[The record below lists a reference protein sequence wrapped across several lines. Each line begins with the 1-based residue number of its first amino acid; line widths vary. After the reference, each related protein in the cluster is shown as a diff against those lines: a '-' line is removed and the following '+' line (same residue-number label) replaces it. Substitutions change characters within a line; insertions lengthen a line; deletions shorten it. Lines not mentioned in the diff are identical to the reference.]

1 MTDDFIYGTNGA
13 YRDTTFVLD
22 NGQKITIDPNKPVY
36 ITNGNT
42 LLLTGQGTELNIPF
56 DSSSLPVAAL
66 GMKRPKGNPAPVESA
81 VIVSDGAT
89 LKTNSY
95 IDVGNISSGK
105 LIVDNA
111 YVLINWQY
119 QGDFAGKGML
129 AIGNYGFGEGLVQIN
144 GKSFVYANKG
154 VKFSGWKVTDPRKDK
169 GGRLELNDGQLV
181 TDMYRSLTVGD
192 FGETIIKQGHP
203 QVAMKDQG
211 YTNLKDVPPS
221 DRITLAHIAFNGG
234 SLSFINATGAD
245 ITPALLFNNFY
256 TLLAPEYHSITV
268 GDNSAKLIIDPTS
281 TGRQALVQFPHAVI
295 TPAESNSQG
304 GLVLEKQ
311 EINNYDGSSIEGG
324 GQLVLTADNRYK
336 GDTRVEA
343 GTLEIGGEGYMSL
356 ALFFD
361 DKIINRSYRVEE
373 LPSLAS
379 KIAEI
384 PVSEQKPYYFGETGD
399 IGEGDV
405 YLGLDQANRA
415 TLKISRSRNI
425 VNGDIQ
431 ENVPDDIHYKEYVL
445 DNGIHGYGDLYQ
457 SGSALLKLMNSA
469 NDFIGDVFIEKSAI
483 YIEDVN
489 ALGRGENVMM
499 GKKENAQL
507 ILNLQQDSTLNH
519 NIKDDDSAQGKG
531 SLLKQD
537 NHILTFSKD
546 YQYTYSGD
554 TDVQAGEIV
563 LAKGANVP
571 NSAIKMASAT
581 VLRAETGSH
590 AIGALSLADK
600 TNQVNIVANSFNDYS
615 QLHAQGA
622 VTLNGQLMVDASAW
636 NTPVAGNGK
645 LPNVI
650 TSQQQLSGQF
660 SSYQDNSDLFDFVP
674 EYDYANKAMH
684 LVINHAANCA
694 NTSAG
699 MLGCYIPT
707 NYPNITPTDVE
718 ASVPLLTGSGNSI
731 LNNDVSRLA
740 LYTPRIPCTSGF
752 NQGKHNV
759 WVETSG
765 NWDHQREKDI
775 STGYRGH
782 HNDVAIGTDT
792 CVEQQQLRLGVMAGY
807 AYSDVHS
814 VGTPAIHNF
823 DSDLFQLGIYG
834 DKVLREKVDIDFQT
848 GYAKAYIDGK
858 RYLPFANLTAKAKY
872 QGDIFYAGLGF
883 NYRADNGLSP
893 FIRADYALISSKG
906 YHETGAGAY
915 NFIVK
920 PQYRQSLIFQ
930 TGVNIDKAVTE
941 KFIVNGQVGVGI
953 EALDEKNYITAAFEA
968 TPDRYFTMPSAERG
982 RLFANAKLGFD
993 YHIENNVTFSVDY
1006 RVKGNQSYYENSLMA
1021 NLKVTF

>member
-1 MTDDFIYGTNGA
+1 MSNPYTTQYYDRESGTYKTA
-13 YRDTTFVLD
+13 PAQLWVM
-22 NGQKITIDPNKPVY
+22 
-36 ITNGNT
+36 NGNT
-42 LLLTGQGTELNIPF
+42 LLISGKGTKLEAGFHYYVSRALTISNTSDYNGDRTTTINVF
-56 DSSSLPVAAL
+56 
-66 GMKRPKGNPAPVESA
+66 
-81 VIVSDGAT
+81 DGAI
-89 LKTNSY
+89 LSAESY
-95 IDVGNISSGK
+95 IDVGGSTDQLYGYGNGQ
-105 LIVDNA
+105 LIVKDA
-111 YVLINWQY
+111 YVLVNWNNDGQF
-119 QGDFAGKGML
+119 QGKGML
-129 AIGNYGFGEGLVQIN
+129 ALGNHRSGRYEGQGQGVVEIS
-144 GKSFVYANKG
+144 GKSFVFA
-154 VKFSGWKVTDPRKDK
+154 DK
-169 GGRLELNDGQLV
+169 GIKFAGDITKKSRLILNGGQLV
-181 TDMYRSLTVGD
+181 TDVYRAVGAGRYGRD
-192 FGETIIKQGHP
+192 SDISIGDQMG
-203 QVAMKDQG
+203 DQG
-211 YTNLKDVPPS
+211 YTTISNDTPS
-221 DRITLAHIAFNGG
+221 AISPAHFAFGGGTLILNNKTTAQP
-234 SLSFINATGAD
+234 S
-245 ITPALLFNNFY
+245 LLFNNFY
-256 TLLAPEYHSITV
+256 TLTRPDAYSITV
-268 GDNSAKLIIDPTS
+268 NDNDAKLILDPTLKDKK
-281 TGRQALVQFPHAVI
+281 ALVQYPHAAI
-295 TPAESNSQG
+295 TPIGKG
-304 GLVLEKQ
+304 GLVLEK
-311 EINNYDGSSIEGG
+311 EETNNYTGDPIQGG
-324 GQLVLTADNRYK
+324 GTLVLTADNRYQGNTTVK
-336 GDTRVEA
+336 A
-343 GTLEIGGEGYMSL
+343 GILEIGGEGYVSL
-356 ALFFD
+356 ALSFD
-361 DKIINRSYRVEE
+361 GSKINRSYRVEDLDSLQE
-373 LPSLAS
+373 QIKLLPEA
-379 KIAEI
+379 
-384 PVSEQKPYYFGETGD
+384 EQKPYYFGETGE

-405 YLGLDQANRA
+405 YLGTDDSRA
-415 TLKISRSRNI
+415 ILKITRSN
-425 VNGDIQ
+425 
-431 ENVPDDIHYKEYVL
+431 EYTL
-445 DNGIHGYGDLYQ
+445 DNGVHGNGDFYQ
-457 SGSALLKLMNSA
+457 SGSGLVKLMNAA
-469 NDFIGDVFIEKSAI
+469 NDFKGDVFIEKSAI
-483 YIEDVN
+483 YIEDLN

-507 ILNLQQDSTLNH
+507 ILNLQQDTTLNH
-519 NIKDDDSAQGKG
+519 NIKDDEAAQGKG

-581 VLRAETGSH
+581 VLRAETGTH

-872 QGDIFYAGLGF
+872 QGDVFYAGLGF

-930 TGVNIDKAVTE
+930 TGVNIDKVVTE

>member
-1 MTDDFIYGTNGA
+1 MDSN
-13 YRDTTFVLD
+13 VLR
-22 NGQKITIDPNKPVY
+22 IH
-36 ITNGNT
+36 
-42 LLLTGQGTELNIPF
+42 GQGTHLNILQDDYLKPAL
-56 DSSSLPVAAL
+56 SLGIYP
-66 GMKRPKGNPAPVESA
+66 RSA
-81 VIVSDGAT
+81 KDKIPTIEVSDGAVLET
-89 LKTNSY
+89 HSY
-95 IDVGNISSGK
+95 IDVGSIEAVGEVHRESYGK
-105 LIVDNA
+105 LVVNNA
-111 YVLINWQY
+111 YVLIDWLY
-119 QGDFAGKGML
+119 DGEFMGKGML
-129 AIGNYGFGEGLVQIN
+129 AIGNYGEGEGLVEVSGN
-144 GKSFVYANKG
+144 SFVYANKG
-154 VKFSGWKVTDPRKDK
+154 VKFYGAPAGTIPSVLN
-169 GGRLELNDGQLV
+169 GGGLVLNGGVLMS
-181 TDMYRSLTVGD
+181 DMYRSITAGNFGGVDKYGD
-192 FGETIIKQGHP
+192 FSMG
-203 QVAMKDQG
+203 DQG
-211 YTNLKDVPPS
+211 YTAINQTAPDAS
-221 DRITLAHIAFNGG
+221 RIYPAHMVFNGG
-234 SLSFINATGAD
+234 ALAFKNATPD
-245 ITPALLFNNFY
+245 IQPALLFNGFY
-256 TLLAPEYHSITV
+256 TLAVPEHYSITV
-268 GDNSAKLIIDPTS
+268 GNNDAKLVLAPTS
-281 TGRQALVQFPHAVI
+281 VDSKAVVQFPHAAI
-295 TPAESNSQG
+295 TPEQADSSG
-304 GLVLEKQ
+304 GLTLEKQ
-311 EINNYDGSSIEGG
+311 ETNYYTGEQIQGG
-324 GQLVLTADNRYK
+324 GTLVLTADNRYK
-336 GDTRVEA
+336 GDTRVEV

-356 ALFFD
+356 ALYLD
-361 DKIINRSYRVEE
+361 NKLLNRSYRVED
-373 LPSLAS
+373 LAS
-379 KIAEI
+379 LQDEIAKLPQE
-384 PVSEQKPYYFGETGD
+384 EQTPYYFGENGD

-483 YIEDVN
+483 YIEDIN

-507 ILNLQQDSTLNH
+507 ILNLQQDTTLNH
-519 NIKDDDSAQGKG
+519 HIKDDDSAQGKG

-563 LAKGANVP
+563 LAKGANIP

-581 VLRAETGSH
+581 VLRAETGAH

-660 SSYQDNSDLFDFVP
+660 SSYQDNSALFDFVP

-834 DKVLREKVDIDFQT
+834 DKVLREKVDMDFQT

-858 RYLPFANLTAKAKY
+858 RYLPFANLTAKANY
-872 QGDIFYAGLGF
+872 QGDVFYAGLGF

-941 KFIVNGQVGVGI
+941 KFIVNGQVGLGI